1 MVRLDALSLL
11 HAGMSPALLNR
22 ENPIMKNLR
31 KVTDWMV
38 ASANQTGL
46 ANEAKATGAGIMV
59 HCLWQAVKGKQNMTE
74 LYGSICI
81 DPLMTKSGLNYIS
94 QSVKKT
100 FELCIMFGD
109 DPRFIH
115 TLQTEGKKIRR
126 STKKDHERQIEA
138 LAEEAG
144 IEGIPEEN
152 INAWIDA
159 RVSDWTLV
167 PNAKGRTAN
176 PNLSKV
182 NKRGADL
189 LNHDDNLTGIIR
201 ADDVPEA
208 FADYQGLIED
218 LSLLDGEPEVTTV
231 AFVRNIGTA
240 LESVTGQQTD
250 LRALKHSITAP
261 SADNAFSV
269 FEAIS
274 LPNPTEVRVRHFD
287 GGDDDE

>member
-1 MVRLDALSLL
+1 
-11 HAGMSPALLNR
+11 
-22 ENPIMKNLR
+22 MKNLR

-59 HCLWQAVKGKQNMTE
+59 HCLWQAVKAKQNMTE
-74 LYGSICI
+74 LYGSLCC
-81 DPLMTKSGLNYIS
+81 DPMITRSGLNYIS

-126 STKKDHERQIEA
+126 ATKKDRERQIEA

-144 IEGIPEEN
+144 IEGIPEAEV
-152 INAWIDA
+152 NAWISA

-182 NKRGADL
+182 NKRGVDL

-208 FADYQGLIED
+208 FADYEDIIED
-218 LSLLDGEPEVTTV
+218 LSLMAGEPEVTTV
-231 AFVRNIGTA
+231 AFVNNIGMA
-240 LESVTGQQTD
+240 LESVTGQQTG

>member
-1 MVRLDALSLL
+1 MPRCAIFIACRDEPGATQS
-11 HAGMSPALLNR
+11 GESD
-22 ENPIMKNLR
+22 MKNLR

-59 HCLWQAVKGKQNMTE
+59 HCLWQAVKAKQNMTE
-74 LYGSICI
+74 LYGSLCC
-81 DPLMTKSGLNYIS
+81 DPMITRSGLNYIS

-126 STKKDHERQIEA
+126 ATKKDRERQIEA

-144 IEGIPEEN
+144 IEGIPEAEV
-152 INAWIDA
+152 NAWISA

-182 NKRGADL
+182 NKRGVDL

-208 FADYQGLIED
+208 FADYEDLIED
-218 LSLLDGEPEVTTV
+218 LSLLAGEPEVTTV
-231 AFVRNIGTA
+231 AFVKNIGMA
-240 LESVTGQQTD
+240 LESVTGQQTG

>member
-1 MVRLDALSLL
+1 
-11 HAGMSPALLNR
+11 
-22 ENPIMKNLR
+22 MKNLR

-59 HCLWQAVKGKQNMTE
+59 HCLWQAVKAKQNMTE

-126 STKKDHERQIEA
+126 ATKKDRERQIEA

-144 IEGIPEEN
+144 IEGIPEAE
-152 INAWIDA
+152 INAWISA

-182 NKRGADL
+182 NKRGVEL

-218 LSLLDGEPEVTTV
+218 LSLLAGEPEVTTV